1 MQEWQKDVWAAI
13 SGSGIKA
20 KEMNI
25 FVAGRQVGKSAIA
38 QMWNMVEPKPAHTVI
53 ADAIV
58 DGEKWYTI
66 GCNSE
71 VAAWVREQPGEGTQW
86 DRLIDARWYIH
97 NSSFDVHEEF
107 YMMLKL
113 RWGA

>member
-1 MQEWQKDVWAAI
+1 MVVHEWQRKLLDDL
-13 SGSGIKA
+13 GGIK
-20 KEMNI
+20 KGDMHI
-25 FVAGRQVGKSAIA
+25 IMSGRRIGKSAVA
-38 QMWNMVEPKPAHTVI
+38 QMWNMVESKPAHTVI

-66 GCNSE
+66 GCNSK

-86 DRLIDARWYIH
+86 DRLIDARWYIY